1 MCPAWPGKSQ
11 VYELLRRYR
20 SDPWITSLVP
30 SAGGTAKGADRL
42 APEIAAVIEQCIE
55 RFYLTRQKLTGA
67 ALFEAVGHECRRAGL
82 KPPSLN
88 AVRRRVAAKPLAEA
102 VRAREGAAAA
112 KQRFRPVPGS
122 LKTAWP
128 LDVLQMDHTPMD
140 LILVDEAARKPIGRP
155 WLTLAMDV
163 DTRMVAGFL
172 ISLDPPCAT
181 SVALALAQAVLPKAA
196 WLAEREIRLPWPVAG
211 LPRSVHVDN
220 GKEFHS
226 LALERGCREHGIQLD
241 YRPVRTPHYG
251 GHIERLMGTLMG
263 RVHALPGTTF
273 SNIREKG
280 DSNPQA
286 AAVLT
291 WRELEKAFAL
301 DVLGPYHMEVHST
314 LGIPPLA
321 AWSER
326 LARRAGPPSV
336 PSDGTQWLLD
346 FLPFREVTV
355 RREGIRLHS
364 VFYYDD
370 VLTTWLGTEKRRLR
384 AKYDPRD
391 LSKVFLGPEPT
402 FVSPSAK

>member
-20 SDPWITSLVP
+20 SDPRITSLVP

-196 WLAEREIRLPWPVAG
+196 WLTEREIRLPWPVAG

-226 LALERGCREHGIQLD
+226 LALERGCREHGI
-241 YRPVRTPHYG
+241 
-251 GHIERLMGTLMG
+251 
-263 RVHALPGTTF
+263 
-273 SNIREKG
+273 
-280 DSNPQA
+280 
-286 AAVLT
+286 
-291 WRELEKAFAL
+291 
-301 DVLGPYHMEVHST
+301 
-314 LGIPPLA
+314 
-321 AWSER
+321 
-326 LARRAGPPSV
+326 
-336 PSDGTQWLLD
+336 
-346 FLPFREVTV
+346 
-355 RREGIRLHS
+355 
-364 VFYYDD
+364 
-370 VLTTWLGTEKRRLR
+370 
-384 AKYDPRD
+384 
-391 LSKVFLGPEPT
+391 
-402 FVSPSAK
+402 